1 MSSNRLEMLDR
12 QRTPRFDRQVG
23 DAAVRIEHPSLDEC
37 AGRTRVEA
45 PRAAAALL
53 EPLRV
58 RLEVEGADDFGEEQP
73 RSDLR
78 VDQAGVLANPAK
90 TGVLR
95 VDAFLHRTGVHV
107 RTRFEWFASS

>member
-1 MSSNRLEMLDR
+1 MRSNRLQMLDR

-23 DAAVRIEHPSLDEC
+23 DAAVRIEHPGLDEG
-37 AGRTRVEA
+37 AGRTCVET

-58 RLEVEGADDFGEEQP
+58 GLEVEGAHDFGEEQP
-73 RSDLR
+73 RPELR

-95 VDAFLHRTGVHV
+95 VDTFLHRTGVDV
-107 RTRFEWFASS
+107 RTRFEWVA